1 MIPAASNLPDDVDAL
16 RAIIVTQ
23 ARELAEQTRRLQAR
37 DTLIE
42 TLKAQLASLRR
53 SRFGASSG
61 KIDRAIEQLELALEE
76 IEASASEG
84 AAPIPV
90 GEREALRSKP
100 SR

>member
-42 TLKAQLASLRR
+42 TLKVLITA
-53 SRFGASSG
+53 
-61 KIDRAIEQLELALEE
+61 E
-76 IEASASEG
+76 I
-84 AAPIPV
+84 
-90 GEREALRSKP
+90 
-100 SR
+100 